1 MVVGSCGDD
10 NSSSSKTSPK
20 KGPKIVSGHKK
31 EESVYVSKLT
41 LTDFRCYSRAVLAPK
56 CNRPLVILTGPNGA
70 GKTNI
75 LEAISYLAPGRGLRR
90 AGHADVAR
98 QTRPAG
104 ENGSGK
110 TIGSKDGPENDNDE
124 TTGESIDKPLQPI
137 GSWAV
142 AATLNVGSEPVKV
155 GTGIEGKAQETTTKR
170 TVRIDGN
177 TVANSNMLGERWSIS
192 WLTPQMDR
200 LFIEGPASRRRFLD
214 RMVLGLFP
222 DHSRQVGAYE
232 RAMRERNRLLAE
244 KGPAADPA
252 WLNALETR
260 MGEHGVAVAVARLE
274 FAGQLAGQLAN
285 ADTGPFPKAELAI
298 DGWLEGLIAG
308 AMPAVEAEQAFRER
322 LRAERSGQRSDGGR
336 AEYGRSEYGRS
347 EYGRSGSG
355 VHKTDLVVSH
365 APKAMRADLCST
377 GEQKAL
383 LVALVLA
390 NARLQKALKG
400 QAPLMLMDE
409 VAAHLDKDRRVALFE
424 VLASLGSQCW
434 LTGTDAS
441 LFEGVSDKAEFFNV
455 FDGAVQPLEA

>member
-1 MVVGSCGDD
+1 MTHASAALSVREEA
-10 NSSSSKTSPK
+10 SKT
-20 KGPKIVSGHKK
+20 VSGHRG

-41 LTDFRCYSRAVLAPK
+41 LTNFRCYSRAVLAPK
-56 CNRPLVILTGPNGA
+56 GDKPLVILTGPNGA
-70 GKTNI
+70 GKTNV

-90 AGHADVAR
+90 AGHVDVAR
-98 QTRPAG
+98 QTKA
-104 ENGSGK
+104 
-110 TIGSKDGPENDNDE
+110 DE
-124 TTGESIDKPLQPI
+124 TRKIGRTNDVQFHSKKDSDEIDEKPEGTTQQAD
-137 GSWAV
+137 GTWAV
-142 AATLNVGSEPVKV
+142 AATLKLGSEPVKV
-155 GTGIEGKAQETTTKR
+155 GTGTERTAQEITAKR
-170 TVRIDGN
+170 LVRIDGSN
-177 TVANSNMLGERWSIS
+177 VANSNTLGERWSIS

-260 MGEHGVAVAVARLE
+260 MGEHGVAIAVARLE

-285 ADTGPFPKAELAI
+285 AEAGPFPKAELAI
-298 DGWLEGLIAG
+298 DGWLEGLLASG
-308 AMPAVEAEQAFRER
+308 MLAVEAEQAFKERLKNERNGARER
-322 LRAERSGQRSDGGR
+322 RSGGS
-336 AEYGRSEYGRS
+336 RSEF
-347 EYGRSGSG
+347 GRSGSG

-409 VAAHLDKDRRVALFE
+409 VAAHLDMDRRIALFE

-434 LTGTDAS
+434 LTGTDKS
-441 LFEGVSDKAEFFNV
+441 LFEGVSKKAEFFDV
-455 FDGAVQPLEA
+455 FDGAVQPFEA

>member
-1 MVVGSCGDD
+1 MSVMEEA
-10 NSSSSKTSPK
+10 SKT
-20 KGPKIVSGHKK
+20 VSGHRG

-41 LTDFRCYSRAVLAPK
+41 LTNFRCYSRAVLVPK
-56 CNRPLVILTGPNGA
+56 GDKPLVVLTGPNGA
-70 GKTNI
+70 GKTNV

-90 AGHADVAR
+90 AGHVDVAR
-98 QTRPAG
+98 QMVPDEAK
-104 ENGSGK
+104 K
-110 TIGSKDGPENDNDE
+110 TERTNNAQIHDTKDSSEIDNKLEGRTQQADG
-124 TTGESIDKPLQPI
+124 T
-137 GSWAV
+137 WAV
-142 AATLNVGSEPVKV
+142 AAILKLGSEPVKI
-155 GTGIEGKAQETTTKR
+155 GTGTERNAQEITAKR
-170 TVRIDGN
+170 LVRIDGSN
-177 TVANSNMLGERWSIS
+177 VANSNMLGERWSIS

-244 KGPAADPA
+244 KGVAADPA

-260 MGEHGVAVAVARLE
+260 MGEHGVAIAVARLE

-285 ADTGPFPKAELAI
+285 AETGPFPKAELAI
-298 DGWLEGLIAG
+298 DGWLEGLLASG
-308 AMPAVEAEQAFRER
+308 MLAVEAEQAFKERLKEERSQTRER
-322 LRAERSGQRSDGGR
+322 
-336 AEYGRSEYGRS
+336 RSEF
-347 EYGRSGSG
+347 GRSGSG
-355 VHKTDLVVSH
+355 IHKTDLVVSH

-409 VAAHLDKDRRVALFE
+409 VAAHLDKDRRIALFE

-434 LTGTDAS
+434 LTGTDKS
-441 LFEGVSDKAEFFNV
+441 LFEGVSKKAEFFDV